1 VALKLQRLFSLYSLM
16 WNVQESPAQEGYRNK
31 CEFTIGF
38 HPVTLKL
45 TVGFRLGQYSSGLI
59 LAPAEIL
66 NFIMRMRMLS
76 FLEERSGVY
85 SGPKKRL

>member
-1 VALKLQRLFSLYSLM
+1 MLQRLFSLYSLM

-45 TVGFRLGQYSSGLI
+45 TVGFRLGQYASGLI
-59 LAPAEIL
+59 LVPAGIQCECGCCH
-66 NFIMRMRMLS
+66 FGR
-76 FLEERSGVY
+76 
-85 SGPKKRL
+85 